1 MDEAS
6 QVDVVLRRSM
16 YRPALPV
23 VHHTTVE
30 VAVGPAHGS
39 VAGWPRVN
47 LPVTEVS
54 AVVAQWMSRRI
65 VSSDRRALVCASA
78 RAIWSVSAFVA
89 DAKLSTIAPIMTR
102 RIANATIISMSVMPT
117 ADAKWGLE

>member
-1 MDEAS
+1 MDEAP

-16 YRPALPV
+16 YRPGLPV
-23 VHHTTVE
+23 VHQTTVE

-39 VAGWPRVN
+39 AGWPRVN
-47 LPVTEVS
+47 TPVTEVS

-65 VSSDRRALVCASA
+65 VSSDRRALLCASA

-89 DAKLSTIAPIMTR
+89 DANLSTIAPIMT
-102 RIANATIISMSVMPT
+102 
-117 ADAKWGLE
+117 